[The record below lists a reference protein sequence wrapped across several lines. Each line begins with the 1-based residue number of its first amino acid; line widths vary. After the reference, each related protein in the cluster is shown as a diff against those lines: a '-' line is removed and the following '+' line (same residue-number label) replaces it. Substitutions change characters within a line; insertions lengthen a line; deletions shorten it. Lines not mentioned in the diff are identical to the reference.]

1 MRCAYHEWDS
11 RDPDQN
17 GLQRLNTNQSYAT
30 DANLTF
36 NSEVRCKND
45 KIILKYA
52 ENEWVQHKTGRYCA
66 EVAEKRYIQ
75 NKKP

>member
-36 NSEVRCKND
+36 NSEVGYKNY
-45 KIILKYA
+45 KIMLKYA
-52 ENEWVQHKTGRYCA
+52 ENE
-66 EVAEKRYIQ
+66 
-75 NKKP
+75 

>member
-36 NSEVRCKND
+36 NSEVGYKSY
-45 KIILKYA
+45 KIMLKYA
-52 ENEWVQHKTGRYCA
+52 ENEWVQHKTRRFCA
-66 EVAEKRYIQ
+66 EVVEKR
-75 NKKP
+75 NV